1 MCDLVHIYE
10 NKEDSLKAYNISIK
24 NHKENIRK
32 AFDVF
37 GKLFCDALELNVDD
51 LEALINIHDN
61 SKMIDKDEID
71 GYLIQHFP
79 YKDSNIPFDSYG
91 LRRCIYEKALLNHY
105 HSTPHHPEYW
115 VMIKNNSLLPMP
127 MEKIYICEMILD
139 WIANSADGN
148 DNAKEYWR
156 LNRGRK
162 FLHHDT
168 VDIIDKLI
176 DLIDPADFDKLD
188 LKHCTYVDG
197 E

>member
-10 NKEDSLKAYNISIK
+10 TKEESLKAYNISVK

-105 HSTPHHPEYW
+105 HSNPHHPEYW

-139 WIANSADGN
+139 WIANSVDEK

-156 LNRGRK
+156 LNRSRK

-176 DLIDPADFDKLD
+176 DLINPADFDKLD
-188 LKHCTYVDG
+188 LKSCVYVDG